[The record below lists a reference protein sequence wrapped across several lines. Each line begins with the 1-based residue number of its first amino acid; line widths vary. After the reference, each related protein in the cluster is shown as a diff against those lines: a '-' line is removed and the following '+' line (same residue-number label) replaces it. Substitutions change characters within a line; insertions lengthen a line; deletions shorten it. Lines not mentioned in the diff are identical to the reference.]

1 MTQNQFQLFKER
13 RFLPYFITQ
22 FLGAFNDNIFKTAIA
37 WANAISD
44 AYVERFGTT
53 VNTRKT
59 YNFDLN

>member
-1 MTQNQFQLFKER
+1 MNT
-13 RFLPYFITQ
+13 
-22 FLGAFNDNIFKTAIA
+22 DNIFKPAIA
-37 WANAISD
+37 WAIAISD

>member
-1 MTQNQFQLFKER
+1 MNT
-13 RFLPYFITQ
+13 
-22 FLGAFNDNIFKTAIA
+22 DNIFKTAIA